1 MDHLYFTI
9 QATEK
14 YSAAVLHNKAPLSTF
29 EATLG
34 PPLAQLAETK
44 PSLPRYH
51 FDPTEISNIG
61 FSATYIEENVLNRNI
76 SSSHLLLRQRSNS
89 SSKIIVLYYTNI
101 CRKCE
106 LQSDVLKLGGNN
118 LIVHSVRLNV
128 TGPQT
133 VF

>member
-29 EATLG
+29 EATSG

-51 FDPTEISNIG
+51 FDPTEITNIG
-61 FSATYIEENVLNRNI
+61 FSATYIEKNVLIENYFFIKFTVTTEIKFEFKNYSFI
-76 SSSHLLLRQRSNS
+76 LN
-89 SSKIIVLYYTNI
+89 KY
-101 CRKCE
+101 
-106 LQSDVLKLGGNN
+106 LQKM
-118 LIVHSVRLNV
+118 
-128 TGPQT
+128 
-133 VF
+133 